1 MNSVRLIE
9 FPKIPDRRGNLTF
22 LEGGHHVPFSIKR
35 TYWIHEVPGGVQ
47 RGGHAYHRLEEMFIA
62 LSGSFDV
69 AIDDGRSSE
78 VYQLNRSYLGLYVP
92 PLVWRH
98 LENFS
103 TNAVCLILASRPYE
117 QDDYIYSRPE
127 FLAAASRP

>member
-1 MNSVRLIE
+1 MNNARLIE

-22 LEGGHHVPFSIKR
+22 LEGDNHVPFSIKR
-35 TYWIHEVPGGVQ
+35 AYWIHEVPGGVR
-47 RGGHAYHRLEEMFIA
+47 RGGHAYRRLEEMFIA

-69 AIDDGRSSE
+69 AVDDGRCSE
-78 VYQLNRSYLGLYVP
+78 VHQLNRSYLGLYVP

-117 QDDYIYSRPE
+117 PDDYLYDRAE
-127 FLAAASRP
+127 FLAAATRP